1 MMDYRTCPSL
11 VKMLFD
17 QAERLADKPC
27 LWAKRDGAWR
37 SISYREVTAQV
48 SQLARTLR
56 AIGVDR
62 GDRVALVAEN
72 RPEWLIADFAIMAA
86 GGITVPAYITNTV
99 EDHRYIFANAG
110 VRGVIASTRAL
121 AERALNAARQVPGC
135 GFMIAIEPPRG
146 AGTGGTDV
154 AVHSWYDALSRGL
167 REGGDIAG
175 IVAGLTRKDI
185 ACIIHTSGTGGQ
197 PKGVALHHGAI
208 LANCLGAYHVLE
220 KLGLGDEV
228 FLSFLPLS
236 HSYEH
241 SAGECF
247 PLSVGAQ
254 IYFAESV
261 EALAANLVEVRPTI
275 MTAVPRLYETLHRRI
290 LHGVARQGGITGVLF
305 RKALALG
312 RKRYENPRGLSLIER
327 LIDPLLDRL
336 VRDKMR
342 ARFGGRLK
350 ALVSGG
356 APLNYEIGL
365 FFTALG
371 LVLLQGYGQ
380 TEAAPVISAN
390 PPNKVKLD
398 TVGPP
403 LTDVEVRIAD
413 DGEILVRGELVMQG
427 YWNDPEST
435 RQTIRDGWLHTGDIG
450 LIDADG
456 YIKITDRKKD
466 FIKNSGGDMIAPARV
481 EGVLALQP
489 EIQQAMAYGDQRPH
503 LVAVIVPN
511 SDAAKAWAEAHGRP
525 FDLAALA
532 KDKGFRAMIDKA
544 IERANA
550 QLALPER
557 VRRFVIA
564 PEPFTIDNGL
574 MTPTLKVRRH
584 KVRETYGRELE
595 ALY

>member
-1 MMDYRTCPSL
+1 MMDYRACPSL

-37 SISYREVTAQV
+37 SISYREVAGQA

-56 AIGVDR
+56 ALGVDR

-72 RPEWLIADFAIMAA
+72 RPEWVIADFAIMAA
-86 GGITVPAYITNTV
+86 GGITVPAYTTNTL

-110 VRGVIASTRAL
+110 ARGVIASTQAL
-121 AERALNAARQVPGC
+121 AERALDAARQVPGC
-135 GFMIAIEPPRG
+135 GFMIAFDPPRAAG
-146 AGTGGTDV
+146 ASGGDV

-167 REGGDIAG
+167 RESDDIAG

-197 PKGVALHHGAI
+197 PKGVPLHHGAI
-208 LANCLGAYHVLE
+208 LTNCLGAYGVLE
-220 KLGLGDEV
+220 QLGLGDEV

-290 LHGVARQGGITGVLF
+290 VHGMSRQGGFKRVLF
-305 RKALALG
+305 DKALAVG
-312 RKRYENPRGLSLIER
+312 RKRYENPRGLTLIER

-336 VRDKMR
+336 VRDKIR

-390 PPNKVKLD
+390 PPNRVKLD

-403 LTDVEVRIAD
+403 LVDVEVRIAD
-413 DGEILVRGELVMQG
+413 DGEILVRGELVMHG

-435 RQTIRDGWLHTGDIG
+435 RQAIRDGWLHTGDIG

-481 EGVLALQP
+481 EGMLALQP
-489 EIQQAMAYGDQRPH
+489 EILQAMAYGDQRPH

-511 SDAAKAWAEAHGRP
+511 ADAAKAWAEAHDRP

-532 KDKGFRAMIDKA
+532 KEKEFRAMIEKA
-544 IERANA
+544 IDRANA

-564 PEPFTIDNGL
+564 PEPFTIENGL

-584 KVRETYGRELE
+584 KVRETYGKELE